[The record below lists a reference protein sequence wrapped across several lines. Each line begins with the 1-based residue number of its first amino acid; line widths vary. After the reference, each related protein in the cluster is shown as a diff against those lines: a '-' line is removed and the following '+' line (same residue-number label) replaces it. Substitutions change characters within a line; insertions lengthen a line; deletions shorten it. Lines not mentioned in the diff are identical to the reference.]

1 MNMIQ
6 AINSAHAVMME
17 KDPKVVV
24 FGEDVGYFGGVFRAT
39 EGLQKKFG
47 VNRCFDAPISEGGIV
62 ATAIGM
68 GAYGLRP
75 LIEIQFADYIYPAFD
90 QLTSEA
96 ARLRYRS
103 GGEFTAPLTVRT
115 PYGGGIFGGQTHSQ
129 SPEALFTHVVGL
141 KVVIPSTPY
150 DAKGLLISSVE
161 DDDPVIFLEPKR
173 LYTGPFEGH
182 STDGVKTW
190 AGHPAGEVPDGYYN
204 VPLGKANVVRE
215 GTAMTVL
222 CYGTMV
228 HVALAAAREANI
240 DAEIVDLRSL
250 VPLDEATIVA
260 SVNKTG
266 RCLIVHEA
274 TYTSGFGAELAA
286 IVQQECFYNLEAPI
300 DRVCGWDTPY
310 PHVFEWQYFPGP
322 DRVSAAMKK
331 MMEA

>member
-1 MNMIQ
+1 
-6 AINSAHAVMME
+6 
-17 KDPKVVV
+17 
-24 FGEDVGYFGGVFRAT
+24 
-39 EGLQKKFG
+39 
-47 VNRCFDAPISEGGIV
+47 
-62 ATAIGM
+62 
-68 GAYGLRP
+68 
-75 LIEIQFADYIYPAFD
+75 
-90 QLTSEA
+90 
-96 ARLRYRS
+96 
-103 GGEFTAPLTVRT
+103 
-115 PYGGGIFGGQTHSQ
+115 
-129 SPEALFTHVVGL
+129 VVGL

-204 VPLGKANVVRE
+204 VPLGKANIVRK

-228 HVALAAAREANI
+228 HVALAAARETGI
-240 DAEIVDLRSL
+240 DAEVVDLRSL

-260 SVNKTG
+260 SVNRTG

-300 DRVCGWDTPY
+300 DRVTGWDTPY

-322 DRVSAAMKK
+322 DRVGTAMKK